1 MDTVLGFGNVE
12 GELKDVLWGI
22 VPMGFGGGRSYR
34 RTHASLLTVLTGRER
49 AGSEVTALCS
59 GSPGKESEVL
69 RRWHGA
75 PGIKQGKFAGK
86 GDKVRYPNIGGDE
99 LKEEQVP
106 GILRRKFE
114 ERLKNG
120 SCLKKG
126 AAANSRMPD
135 ECEDGF
141 ALLQESGL
149 VVLYMGWTLTAE

>member
-1 MDTVLGFGNVE
+1 MLGLAWKRVGGLAAVA
-12 GELKDVLWGI
+12 WG
-22 VPMGFGGGRSYR
+22 
-34 RTHASLLTVLTGRER
+34 T
-49 AGSEVTALCS
+49 
-59 GSPGKESEVL
+59 
-69 RRWHGA
+69 
-75 PGIKQGKFAGK
+75 
-86 GDKVRYPNIGGDE
+86 GDKAGEICWGKRNKIRYPNIGEDE
-99 LKEEQVP
+99 PKEEQV
-106 GILRRKFE
+106 RKFE